1 MELLITNG
9 LSNHVIGKWR
19 MVSLRLELQGTLI
32 YLWQWVTIFVMES
45 TGTFLTSRFR
55 LSSSDT
61 VCFTKDLSKLQY
73 FFKKNAACQSTY
85 QIIWALQNVNAFF
98 SHFTN
103 VSCLFTL
110 GATITGHIIGMK
122 SLVLLLWPW
131 ELLVFLALLVIW
143 FTNIGLSKY
152 IFTVKT
158 FHFLASFTFAY
169 FDCRLKE
176 CCCKRGGTDL
186 DRSFESAQSQMQSQ
200 SQIQSQETTRD
211 LQQRLLQQWWI
222 S

>member
-9 LSNHVIGKWR
+9 LWNLVIGKLK
-19 MVSLRLELQGTLI
+19 MVSLKLELQGTLI

-61 VCFTKDLSKLQY
+61 VCFTKDPSKLQY
-73 FFKKNAACQSTY
+73 FFKKHSLSKY
-85 QIIWALQNVNAFF
+85 QMIWALQNVNAFL

-110 GATITGHIIGMK
+110 GATIPGHIIGMK

-131 ELLVFLALLVIW
+131 ELLVFLAFWVIW

-200 SQIQSQETTRD
+200 SQIQSQERTRD